1 MSGLGVDIVDI
12 ERMRVALMRTPHMK
26 QRVFTDNERWYCE
39 QKSMPEVHYAL
50 RFAAKEA
57 IWKAVGT
64 GFSGIKF
71 VDVEVDHD
79 AKGRPIAHLSGA
91 IAERAKQRGITEIAL
106 SLSYTKSTAVA
117 SAIAITKEIAPPQ
130 DDSPLSQKEELARQ
144 FKELRTMLDE
154 GIEAIDAKRET
165 EVEALSK
172 AELDG

>member
-12 ERMRVALMRTPHMK
+12 ERMRVALIRTPHMK

-79 AKGRPIAHLSGA
+79 PKGRPIAHLTGE
-91 IAERAKQRGITEIAL
+91 IAACAKQRGITEIAL

-117 SAIAITKEIAPPQ
+117 SAIAITKEIAPPE

-144 FKELRTMLDE
+144 FKELRVMLDE
-154 GIEAIDAKRET
+154 GIGAVEAKRDI
-165 EVEALSK
+165 EAEDLSK
-172 AELDG
+172 VDFHG